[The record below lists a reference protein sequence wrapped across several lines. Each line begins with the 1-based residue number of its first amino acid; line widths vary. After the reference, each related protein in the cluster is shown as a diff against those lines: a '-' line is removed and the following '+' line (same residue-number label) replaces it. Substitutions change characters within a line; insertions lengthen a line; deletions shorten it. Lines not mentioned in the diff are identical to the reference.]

1 MKFPSEFQENFVP
14 FFAQE
19 KGDSSDHFI
28 VSNAT
33 QLFNSARCLNLGEVL
48 WSDLNLVGLP
58 NRFKHFVL
66 DSDELRVLL
75 DCYKTMYPREK
86 IELTSSV
93 VRKYSRVMLG
103 TEKFGSKMDCTKP
116 SDQLKSWLLG
126 PLIMAVLISLCRAD
140 LG

>member
-1 MKFPSEFQENFVP
+1 MQLMRQLLAVKFVWMCHSCI
-14 FFAQE
+14 FFAEE
-19 KGDSSDHFI
+19 KADSSKHFI

-116 SDQLKSWLLG
+116 
-126 PLIMAVLISLCRAD
+126 PISSSHGFLD
-140 LG
+140 H